1 MDKLEK
7 EIRNKKS
14 ELEDN
19 PMLKIFF
26 FFKQQQ
32 KVSSNTTGLRKHT
45 HTPNQI
51 NPGLANI

>member
-19 PMLKIFF
+19 PMLKIVFF
-26 FFKQQQ
+26 FLNSSKKFPQTQQD
-32 KVSSNTTGLRKHT
+32 
-45 HTPNQI
+45 
-51 NPGLANI
+51 

>member
-19 PMLKIFF
+19 PMLKFF
-26 FFKQQQ
+26 FFLNSSKNFPQTQQD
-32 KVSSNTTGLRKHT
+32 
-45 HTPNQI
+45 
-51 NPGLANI
+51 

>member
-19 PMLKIFF
+19 PMLKIVFF
-26 FFKQQQ
+26 FFKTAA
-32 KVSSNTTGLRKHT
+32 KSFLKHNRIKKTHT
-45 HTPNQI
+45 HT
-51 NPGLANI
+51 

>member
-19 PMLKIFF
+19 PMLKIVFF
-26 FFKQQQ
+26 FFLNSSKKFPQTQQD
-32 KVSSNTTGLRKHT
+32 
-45 HTPNQI
+45 
-51 NPGLANI
+51 